1 MNRESESKATK
12 FSQRPLRFRE
22 NWKDIGD
29 RFDGVFTYTPGKDY
43 LRFVD
48 AHMSAKRAGT
58 AACGSKVADYEEAFR
73 SGEKE
78 FYEWLATEEESVKM
92 LWQVSFCNGSPLPPA
107 SRRMMALL
115 HRYTR

>member
-1 MNRESESKATK
+1 MNRESESEATK

-22 NWKDIGD
+22 DWKDIGD
-29 RFDGVFTYTPGKDY
+29 RFDGVFTYAPGKDY

-58 AACGSKVADYEEAFR
+58 AACGTKVADYEEAFR

-78 FYEWLATEEESVKM
+78 FYEWLATEEETMKM
-92 LWQVSFCNGSPLPPA
+92 MWQAAFCDGGPLPPHA
-107 SRRMMALL
+107 RRTMALL